1 KGAHKDAPF
10 RHNGMAAAMFIVART
25 DTFKKT
31 AAVSAAERIA
41 RDERRKR
48 TSSRRSKAR
57 HTHAQ
62 IAAPLKVERVH
73 ERSEAAYTIL
83 ATQVIGGRNFEFEAP
98 GSRLTSEQI
107 AGVAA
112 YNDALERKI
121 VRLKKGSFYEDEA

>member
-1 KGAHKDAPF
+1 
-10 RHNGMAAAMFIVART
+10 MFIVAKT
-25 DTFKKT
+25 DTFKRT

-48 TSSRRSKAR
+48 TSARRAKAR
-57 HTHAQ
+57 HAHTQ

-83 ATQVIGGRNFEFEAP
+83 ATQVIGGRNFEFDAP

-107 AGVAA
+107 TGLAA
-112 YNDALERKI
+112 YAEALDRKI
-121 VRLKKGSFYEDEA
+121 VRLKNGSFYEDEA